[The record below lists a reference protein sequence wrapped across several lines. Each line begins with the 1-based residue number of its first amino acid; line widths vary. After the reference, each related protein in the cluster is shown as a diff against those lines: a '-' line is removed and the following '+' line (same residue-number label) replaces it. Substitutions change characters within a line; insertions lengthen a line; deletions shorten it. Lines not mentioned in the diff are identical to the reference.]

1 MLTYLEDFIE
11 YISGFKDRNGQA
23 TNFWFGSVS
32 QVRLANYDVAVVS
45 GLGDQTNRGVALTD
59 RQVQLAQKIV
69 NKYRRQLAM
78 QGITVPETL
87 GLRMPARV
95 VDRSS
100 VINYSVEK
108 SEFQVRFPYNAK
120 LIDGLREFSRISC
133 GQVIFNPTDRY
144 WAVAASVPNLVFI
157 NNWGRENGFTLT
169 FDVDTLLEELYNN
182 ITVPLLTYDT
192 HEVGRL
198 TVKNNPGT
206 MDETVLQQPG
216 KSLLDALVQAGTWQI
231 PVDSSVVQAAQA
243 QGFSDQWIE
252 WSTKRMLH
260 VRPDQVSLE
269 DFFSWVNTTQ
279 LWPVIWNSSSDLD
292 IVELKSLLGAD
303 RVLRLED
310 SKIWGN
316 QNLVKERT
324 LLYTPVLANNRRV
337 LSATV
342 ARRLE
347 EIGVLVTRQ
356 SIIYQI
362 KNQWGS
368 KSRKIVYWGDKLL
381 SELIT

>member
-23 TNFWFGSVS
+23 TNFWFGSVT
-32 QVRLANYDVAVVS
+32 QVRLANYDNTVVS
-45 GLGDQTNRGVALTD
+45 GLGEQTNRGVALTD
-59 RQVQLAQKIV
+59 RQYQLALKIV
-69 NKYRRQLAM
+69 NKYRRQMSA
-78 QGITVPETL
+78 QGITVPENL
-87 GLRMPARV
+87 ELRMPVRI

-100 VINYSVEK
+100 SVSYSEEK
-108 SEFQVRFPYNAK
+108 AEFQVRFPYNPK
-120 LIDGLREFSRISC
+120 LIDSLRAFSRLSC
-133 GQVIFNPTDRY
+133 GQVMFNPTDRH
-144 WAVAASVPNLVFI
+144 WSVAASLPNLVYI
-157 NNWGRENGFTLT
+157 NSWAKENNFSIT
-169 FDVDTLLEELYNN
+169 FDADALLERLYDD
-182 ITVPLLTYDT
+182 IVVPVLNWDPQNPQHLTIQ
-192 HEVGRL
+192 
-198 TVKNNPGT
+198 NNPGSLNQ
-206 MDETVLQQPG
+206 EELQQPG
-216 KSLLDALVQAGTWQI
+216 MTIMDALVKAGDWQI
-231 PVDSSVVQAAQA
+231 PVDPTVLASVRD
-243 QGFSDQWIE
+243 QGISDQWIE

-260 VRPDQVSLE
+260 IRPDQVSLE
-269 DFFSWVNTTQ
+269 DFFSWVNTTR

-310 SKIWGN
+310 SKIWSN

-324 LLYTPVLANNRRV
+324 VLYTPVLANNRRV
-337 LSATV
+337 LSGTV

-356 SIIYQI
+356 SIVYQI

-381 SELIT
+381 SELIL